1 MKYIQEADRKLK
13 EEFDILVNKGSI
25 IKKIKPDLT
34 YREMD
39 ETDNIYS
46 FLLFTGYLKIGKT
59 IDREE
64 TIYELKIPNKEVRK
78 VYTNQFEQYFHEY
91 QKGYRDDFM
100 KALESED
107 TSKVNE
113 ILNDI
118 LFRSASYYDNA
129 ESFYHR
135 FILGL
140 LSDYEVLSNE
150 EAGSGRIDIVIRP
163 RKMTKKVIIIECK
176 HARSEDD
183 LINESKQAVEQ
194 IKEKRYMDKL
204 AYRMYG
210 GVIAY
215 GIAFYKKL
223 CYVSK
228 C

>member
-1 MKYIQEADRKLK
+1 
-13 EEFDILVNKGSI
+13 
-25 IKKIKPDLT
+25 
-34 YREMD
+34 MD

-78 VYTNQFEQYFHEY
+78 VYTNQFEQYFHDY

-100 KALESED
+100 KALESEN

-129 ESFYHR
+129 ESFYHG

-150 EAGSGRIDIVIRP
+150 EVGSGRLDIVIRP

-176 HARSEDD
+176 HARNEDA
-183 LINESKQAVEQ
+183 LISESKQA
-194 IKEKRYMDKL
+194 INRSKRND
-204 AYRMYG
+204 
-210 GVIAY
+210 I
-215 GIAFYKKL
+215 
-223 CYVSK
+223 
-228 C
+228 

>member
-107 TSKVNE
+107 TSKGNE

-129 ESFYHR
+129 ESFYHG

-176 HARSEDD
+176 HARNEDA
-183 LINESKQAVEQ
+183 LISESKQAINRSKRNDIWKNLHIKCMVE
-194 IKEKRYMDKL
+194 
-204 AYRMYG
+204 
-210 GVIAY
+210 
-215 GIAFYKKL
+215 
-223 CYVSK
+223 S
-228 C
+228 